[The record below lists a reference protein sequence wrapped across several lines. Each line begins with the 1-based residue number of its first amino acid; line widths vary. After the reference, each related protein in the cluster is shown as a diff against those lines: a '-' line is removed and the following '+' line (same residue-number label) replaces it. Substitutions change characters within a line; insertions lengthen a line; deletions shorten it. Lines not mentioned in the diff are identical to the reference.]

1 MVIPRKVDG
10 GDRRE
15 GQGRVQAGG
24 CKCPGVAG
32 RKLVLGS
39 GQPSPWLSS
48 CLPLLPT
55 ATLLPL
61 PGSGGGG
68 YRGRVNEAIL

>member
-15 GQGRVQAGG
+15 GQGRDWAGG

-32 RKLVLGS
+32 RNLVFGS
-39 GQPSPWLSS
+39 GQPSPWLSC
-48 CLPLLPT
+48 CLTLFPT
-55 ATLLPL
+55 ATLLL
-61 PGSGGGG
+61 LGGG
-68 YRGRVNEAIL
+68 RGRGKGQE